1 MAILNYTTK
10 VGAAASVAEIHKKLV
25 KAGASAVMNEY
36 ENGVINRLS
45 FKITTKHGEHA
56 FQLPANVD
64 GVFNAMQRD
73 PNIKR
78 SYKTRERASAVA
90 WRIMKDWIEA
100 QLAIIEADMAT
111 LPQVFLPYMQV
122 GPNETIYDR
131 FEKQGFPSLTF
142 KDSSQ

>member
-36 ENGVINRLS
+36 ENGVIHRLT
-45 FKITTKHGEHA
+45 FKVTTRHGEHA
-56 FQLPANVD
+56 FQLPANVE
-64 GVFNAMQRD
+64 GVFNAMKRD
-73 PNIKR
+73 HDMASKF
-78 SYKTRERASAVA
+78 KTRERASAVA

-111 LPQVFLPYMQV
+111 LPQVFLPYMQT
-122 GPNETIYDR
+122 GPNETVYDR
-131 FEKQGFPSLTF
+131 FEKNGFPALTY
-142 KDSSQ
+142 KEPNT